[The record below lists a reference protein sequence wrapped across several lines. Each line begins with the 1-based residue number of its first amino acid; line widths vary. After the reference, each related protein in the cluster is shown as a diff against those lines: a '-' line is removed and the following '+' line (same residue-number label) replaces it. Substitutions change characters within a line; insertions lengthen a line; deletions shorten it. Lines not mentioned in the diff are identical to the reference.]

1 MLSSLASVKSP
12 SCNEPSASS
21 ATRYGCITTWLLSSN
36 FRSSGFRS
44 RKKSIQMLASA
55 KQIQSC
61 YTQRER
67 RLDWIFPQ
75 EKSFLAKVG
84 TGTLSLD
91 LLLNHRSSTL
101 NLRPSARSGIVPSSA
116 ARLRE
121 ASRSISAF
129 NASRSSAVRSESP
142 LYSRARRIKSS
153 SSDTV
158 ALIFPPGSNPI
169 AAAVI
174 LLVPFPIPPTS
185 MSSGPTPTF
194 RTAPKSLR
202 FCSRHVAYNYHPIR
216 HNRVSQSIHTG
227 NLSNS
232 QPRHPLGQRLPA
244 F

>member
-129 NASRSSAVRSESP
+129 NASRSSAVRPKSP
-142 LYSRARRIKSS
+142 LYARARRIKSS

-158 ALIFPPGSNPI
+158 ALIFPPRQQSYRRRGDSFGAFSDPSHFDELGANSHLPYSTKKLALLFPTCCVQLPPNP
-169 AAAVI
+169 A
-174 LLVPFPIPPTS
+174 
-185 MSSGPTPTF
+185 
-194 RTAPKSLR
+194 
-202 FCSRHVAYNYHPIR
+202 
-216 HNRVSQSIHTG
+216 Q
-227 NLSNS
+227 
-232 QPRHPLGQRLPA
+232 
-244 F
+244 